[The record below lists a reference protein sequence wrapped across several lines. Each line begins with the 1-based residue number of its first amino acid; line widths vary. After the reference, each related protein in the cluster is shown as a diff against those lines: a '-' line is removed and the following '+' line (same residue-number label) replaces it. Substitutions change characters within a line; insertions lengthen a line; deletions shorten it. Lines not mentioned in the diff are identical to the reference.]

1 MNEDLEQRVEVMK
14 REIEALQ
21 VTVTE
26 RSKPWYHNVSVLIS
40 IIALLFSFGTT
51 LVSYHRNNIQ
61 EIQNARAELRGL
73 LQRMAALPKENVEIG
88 VKYANDPA
96 SRNLVSGFINQE
108 NTFLVRSA
116 AELAKK
122 LSRKWV
128 SATEYYAIAV
138 ALQAA
143 YDIAGA
149 DQFLNYAIYADPDFN
164 VEISCW
170 RTLGNL
176 KFMEGQPQAGR
187 VQYQRALDIFSKYP
201 QYDPYTRASTNVLTE
216 LSWAYSEAASN
227 DFASAIQHVNSAEKI
242 LAPLPK
248 SPGVD
253 GLKSQVAQAREL
265 ISSGSPPP
273 NPIPGSQITIP
284 TPSPP
289 VNTQP

>member
-1 MNEDLEQRVEVMK
+1 MNEDLEQRVELMK
-14 REIEALQ
+14 REIDALQ

-122 LSRKWV
+122 LSREWG

-164 VEISCW
+164 VEIH
-170 RTLGNL
+170 
-176 KFMEGQPQAGR
+176 AGAR
-187 VQYQRALDIFSKYP
+187 WVTS
-201 QYDPYTRASTNVLTE
+201 N
-216 LSWAYSEAASN
+216 SWKDSHRQGAYSIKEHWTFFQN
-227 DFASAIQHVNSAEKI
+227 IRNTTRTQE
-242 LAPLPK
+242 LA
-248 SPGVD
+248 
-253 GLKSQVAQAREL
+253 
-265 ISSGSPPP
+265 
-273 NPIPGSQITIP
+273 QIC
-284 TPSPP
+284 
-289 VNTQP
+289 